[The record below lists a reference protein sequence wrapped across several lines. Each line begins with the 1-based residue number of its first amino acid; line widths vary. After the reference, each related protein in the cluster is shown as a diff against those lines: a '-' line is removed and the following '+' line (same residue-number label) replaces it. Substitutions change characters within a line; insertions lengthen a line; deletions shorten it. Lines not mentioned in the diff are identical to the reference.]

1 MDRVVYL
8 NVHLGWV
15 ETDMG
20 VTVKEW
26 WGQRNPNV
34 KPISLQESVEGVLRV
49 IAEAKPEENVPFTS
63 YTGQKLPW

>member
-1 MDRVVYL
+1 
-8 NVHLGWV
+8 
-15 ETDMG
+15 MG

-34 KPISLQESVEGVLRV
+34 KPISLQESVQGVLRV
-49 IAEAKPEENVPFTS
+49 IAEAQPEENVPFTS